1 MRMTVYGN
9 NATCPE
15 ADGACS
21 CFLIEFS
28 TNVQNCV
35 EKRTYGLK
43 QTRVLHIE

>member
-21 CFLIEFS
+21 CFLIEAIAIM
-28 TNVQNCV
+28 VQIFRLEHV
-35 EKRTYGLK
+35 SER
-43 QTRVLHIE
+43 